1 MTTTADQ
8 LKAGLAALQALAE
21 AVRELKQIPLGH
33 LYARV
38 MNYMDI
44 NVYEKAIRMLC
55 NAGVIRQDGDMLKW
69 NLEI

>member
-21 AVRELKQIPLGH
+21 AIRELKQIPSGH

-44 NVYEKAIRMLC
+44 NA
-55 NAGVIRQDGDMLKW
+55 
-69 NLEI
+69 